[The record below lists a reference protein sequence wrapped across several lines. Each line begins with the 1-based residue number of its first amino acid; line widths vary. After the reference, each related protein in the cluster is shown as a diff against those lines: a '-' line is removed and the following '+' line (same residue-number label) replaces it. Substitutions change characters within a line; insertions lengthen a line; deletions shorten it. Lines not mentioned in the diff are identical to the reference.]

1 MVRWLFST
9 NAKDIGTLYL
19 IFAIF
24 AGIVGTAF
32 SILIRLELA
41 GPGTQFLQGDHQLY
55 NVIVTA
61 HAFIIIF
68 FLVMPAIIGG
78 FGKTFIPI
86 KLILKQNLDYSVSL
100 FIQTKKYSTNLI
112 KILSQSYITSSE
124 INNFNHFNNQL
135 GYYLAGLIEGEGSII
150 VPIKE
155 KTDKGKLIY
164 PVIRIVFSLFDLPLA
179 EKLQQVLDC
188 GFIHKPKQGNYVLY
202 EVQNKIGK

>member
-41 GPGTQFLQGDHQLY
+41 GPGTQFLHGDHQLY

-78 FGKTFIPI
+78 FGNWFVPLIIGAPDMAFPRLNNI
-86 KLILKQNLDYSVSL
+86 SFWLLPPSLILLV
-100 FIQTKKYSTNLI
+100 
-112 KILSQSYITSSE
+112 TSSFVE
-124 INNFNHFNNQL
+124 QGVGTGWTVLKMDKQSSIRKNWSIKHHSMRETPQL
-135 GYYLAGLIEGEGSII
+135 GENYSSN
-150 VPIKE
+150 IK
-155 KTDKGKLIY
+155 
-164 PVIRIVFSLFDLPLA
+164 SLYNIW
-179 EKLQQVLDC
+179 Q
-188 GFIHKPKQGNYVLY
+188 
-202 EVQNKIGK
+202 